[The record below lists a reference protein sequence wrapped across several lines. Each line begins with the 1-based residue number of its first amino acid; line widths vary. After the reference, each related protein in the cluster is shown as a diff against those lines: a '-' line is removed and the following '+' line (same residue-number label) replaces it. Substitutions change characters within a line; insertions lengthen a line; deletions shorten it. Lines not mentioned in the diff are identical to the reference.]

1 LEIINKHKHSKL
13 QKAVYPFKKQ
23 ENKMDFYKFLK
34 QIDKNKENIVITIL
48 SGDNTG
54 EKIVLSDG
62 EIVYTDNDDFNW
74 EEIISAIPAN
84 KKSQSLTVDGEKIY
98 VEFIRQSYNVVVCGA
113 GHISIPI
120 IKICKL
126 LDLPVTVID
135 DRITFA
141 NNAVEAGAD
150 KVVCMPFEEALRDIE
165 GSSGTFFVIVTR
177 GHRYDQTCL
186 EKIIQKE
193 NAYIGMIGSKVRVA
207 KVLDYLE
214 SEGISREKL
223 DEVYTPIGL
232 KIGAETPEEIAVA
245 IMAQIIEVKNKETG
259 SSAYSDELLNAVLI
273 EEKED
278 MPKAM
283 VTIVSRKGS
292 APRDVG
298 TKMVVYKDGTIIG
311 TIGGGC
317 VESSIRGDALI
328 SIDNKKHKLISVDMT
343 GRYAEDEGMV
353 CGGVVEIFVESI
365 S

>member
-1 LEIINKHKHSKL
+1 
-13 QKAVYPFKKQ
+13 
-23 ENKMDFYKFLK
+23 MDFYKFLK
-34 QIDKNKENIVITIL
+34 QIDKNNENIVITII
-48 SGDNTG
+48 SGDKIG
-54 EKIVLSDG
+54 QKIVLSDG
-62 EIVYTDNDDFNW
+62 EIVYKDNDDINW
-74 EEIISAIPAN
+74 EKIISAIPSD
-84 KKSQSLTVDGEKIY
+84 KKSRVITVDEKRIY
-98 VEFIRQSYNVVVCGA
+98 VEFMRHRYNVVVCGA

-120 IKICKL
+120 IKICRL

-150 KVVCMPFEEALRDIE
+150 KVICKPFEEALSNIE
-165 GSSGTFFVIVTR
+165 GDSGTFFVIVTR

-186 EKIIQKE
+186 ENIIHKR

-223 DEVYTPIGL
+223 KKVYTPIGL

-259 SSAYSDELLNAVLI
+259 SSVYSDELLNAVL
-273 EEKED
+273 EEKEEI
-278 MPKAM
+278 PKAM

-298 TKMVVYKDGTIIG
+298 TKMLVFKDGTIIG

-317 VESSIRGDALI
+317 VEAGIRESALMC
-328 SIDNKKHKLISVDMT
+328 IDNKKHKLFPIDMT
-343 GRYAEDEGMV
+343 GRNAEDEGMV
-353 CGGVVEIFVESI
+353 CGGTVELFVEPI
-365 S
+365 C

>member
-1 LEIINKHKHSKL
+1 
-13 QKAVYPFKKQ
+13 
-23 ENKMDFYKFLK
+23 MDFYKFLK
-34 QIDKNKENIVITIL
+34 QIDKNNENIVITII
-48 SGDNTG
+48 SGDKIG
-54 EKIVLSDG
+54 QKIVLSDG
-62 EIVYTDNDDFNW
+62 EIVYKDNDDINW
-74 EEIISAIPAN
+74 EKIISAIPSD
-84 KKSQSLTVDGEKIY
+84 KKSQVITVDEKRIY
-98 VEFIRQSYNVVVCGA
+98 VEFMRHRYNVVVCGA

-120 IKICKL
+120 IKICRL

-150 KVVCMPFEEALRDIE
+150 KVICKPFEEALSNIE
-165 GSSGTFFVIVTR
+165 GDSGTFFVIVTR

-186 EKIIQKE
+186 ENIIHKR

-223 DEVYTPIGL
+223 KKVYTPIGL

-259 SSAYSDELLNAVLI
+259 LSVYSDELLNAVL

-278 MPKAM
+278 LPKAM

-298 TKMVVYKDGTIIG
+298 TKMLVFKDGTIIG

-317 VESSIRGDALI
+317 VEAGIRESALMC
-328 SIDNKKHKLISVDMT
+328 IDNKKHKLFPIDMT
-343 GRYAEDEGMV
+343 GRNAEDEGMV
-353 CGGVVEIFVESI
+353 CGGTVELFVEPI
-365 S
+365 C